1 MDKHHDQRP
10 PSLRDALKGHGAQR
24 PSDPR
29 DELLQPWL
37 RLSSR
42 LSPLIGDSGFCA
54 LYGRTARL
62 VGPQF
67 DWLPDSQSCKSM
79 QHLLSTLREHYAA
92 VDPALAGKA
101 NAALLTTFTKLLSTL
116 IGEALTIR
124 LLAVAAPGDDEKKNA
139 QEHM

>member
-1 MDKHHDQRP
+1 MDKHHDQP
-10 PSLRDALKGHGAQR
+10 PPFRDALKGNGAQR
-24 PSDPR
+24 APDPR
-29 DELLQPWL
+29 DDLLQPWL

-42 LSPLIGDSGFCA
+42 LSPLIGDSGFCV

-62 VGPQF
+62 VGPHF

-92 VDPALAGKA
+92 VDPALAGHA

-124 LLAVAAPGDDEKKNA
+124 LLAVAPGDDEKKNA

>member
-10 PSLRDALKGHGAQR
+10 PPLRDAFTGNGAAR
-24 PSDPR
+24 PPDPR
-29 DELLQPWL
+29 EDLLQPWL
-37 RLSSR
+37 RLSTR
-42 LSPLIGDSGFCA
+42 LSALIGDSGFCA

-67 DWLPDSQSCKSM
+67 DWLPDGQSCKSI
-79 QHLLSTLREHYAA
+79 QHLLSTLREHFAA
-92 VDPALAGKA
+92 ADAELADQA
-101 NAALLTTFTKLLSTL
+101 NAVLLNTFTKLLSTL

-124 LLAVAAPGDDEKKNA
+124 LLASAGPGEDEHKNA